1 MADGGPGRLGFTPRV
16 PDGPDR
22 PWTRGRRTRWWLVV
36 PADLAVVGATSL
48 FASAAVHDASRAPGL
63 AAGGAAAIAAGWL
76 AARTVRRRDDHL
88 EAAWP
93 DGALA
98 LAVCWAVWTASQWA
112 IAQWAARAAPGA
124 AEVAPGAA
132 GTAPGAAGGG
142 PPSTALVLACFLAVL
157 GGGGAASTASP
168 RPTTPWSP
176 RASSAGSTPRR
187 MRVFRRTRDRRRA
200 TAPGTDA
207 VVRAARAPASSAMTR
222 RRAESAASRGGRR
235 RQVRRASRCRRARTA
250 AAEAR
255 A

>member
-1 MADGGPGRLGFTPRV
+1 MAAGGPGRISFTPRV

-63 AAGGAAAIAAGWL
+63 AAGGAAAIATGWL
-76 AARTVRRRDDHL
+76 TARAVRRRDDHL

-93 DGALA
+93 DGALV

-132 GTAPGAAGGG
+132 GTAPGATGAAGGG
-142 PPSTALVLACFLAVL
+142 PPSVALVLACFLAVL
-157 GGGGAASTASP
+157 GGGWRRLYGFAKAHDSLVPKGVQRRLGAQAD
-168 RPTTPWSP
+168 
-176 RASSAGSTPRR
+176 AGLPA
-187 MRVFRRTRDRRRA
+187 DA
-200 TAPGTDA
+200 GPPGGDGA
-207 VVRAARAPASSAMTR
+207 
-222 RRAESAASRGGRR
+222 GD
-235 RQVRRASRCRRARTA
+235 
-250 AAEAR
+250 
-255 A
+255 

>member
-1 MADGGPGRLGFTPRV
+1 MAAGGPGRIGFTPRV

-76 AARTVRRRDDHL
+76 AARAVRRRDDHL

-93 DGALA
+93 DGALV

-112 IAQWAARAAPGA
+112 IAQWAAARPAQD
-124 AEVAPGAA
+124 
-132 GTAPGAAGGG
+132 TAGGG

-157 GGGGAASTASP
+157 GGGWRRLYGFAKAHDSLVPKGVQRRLDAQADAGLPADAGPPGGDGA
-168 RPTTPWSP
+168 
-176 RASSAGSTPRR
+176 G
-187 MRVFRRTRDRRRA
+187 D
-200 TAPGTDA
+200 
-207 VVRAARAPASSAMTR
+207 
-222 RRAESAASRGGRR
+222 
-235 RQVRRASRCRRARTA
+235 
-250 AAEAR
+250 
-255 A
+255 

>member
-1 MADGGPGRLGFTPRV
+1 MADGGPGRIGFTPRV

-112 IAQWAARAAPGA
+112 IAQWAAARPAQD
-124 AEVAPGAA
+124 
-132 GTAPGAAGGG
+132 AAGGG

-157 GGGGAASTASP
+157 GGGWRRLYGFAKAHDSLVPKGVQRRLDAGEGDGA
-168 RPTTPWSP
+168 
-176 RASSAGSTPRR
+176 G
-187 MRVFRRTRDRRRA
+187 D
-200 TAPGTDA
+200 
-207 VVRAARAPASSAMTR
+207 
-222 RRAESAASRGGRR
+222 
-235 RQVRRASRCRRARTA
+235 
-250 AAEAR
+250 
-255 A
+255 

>member
-1 MADGGPGRLGFTPRV
+1 MADGGSGRIGFTPRV

-63 AAGGAAAIAAGWL
+63 AAGGVAAIAAGWL
-76 AARTVRRRDDHL
+76 AARAVRRRDDHL

-124 AEVAPGAA
+124 AGVAS
-132 GTAPGAAGGG
+132 GAAGGG
-142 PPSTALVLACFLAVL
+142 PPSVALVLACFLAVL
-157 GGGGAASTASP
+157 GGGWRRLYGFAKAHDSLVPKGVQRRLGAQAD
-168 RPTTPWSP
+168 
-176 RASSAGSTPRR
+176 AGLPA
-187 MRVFRRTRDRRRA
+187 DA
-200 TAPGTDA
+200 GPPGGDGA
-207 VVRAARAPASSAMTR
+207 
-222 RRAESAASRGGRR
+222 GD
-235 RQVRRASRCRRARTA
+235 
-250 AAEAR
+250 
-255 A
+255 

>member
-1 MADGGPGRLGFTPRV
+1 MAAGGSGRIGFTPRV

-63 AAGGAAAIAAGWL
+63 AAGGVAAIAAGWL
-76 AARTVRRRDDHL
+76 AARAVRRRDDHL

-124 AEVAPGAA
+124 AGVAS
-132 GTAPGAAGGG
+132 GAAGGG
-142 PPSTALVLACFLAVL
+142 PPSVALVLACFLAVL
-157 GGGGAASTASP
+157 GGGWRRLYGFAKAHDSLVPKGVQRRLDAQADAGLPADAGPSGGDGA
-168 RPTTPWSP
+168 
-176 RASSAGSTPRR
+176 G
-187 MRVFRRTRDRRRA
+187 D
-200 TAPGTDA
+200 
-207 VVRAARAPASSAMTR
+207 
-222 RRAESAASRGGRR
+222 
-235 RQVRRASRCRRARTA
+235 
-250 AAEAR
+250 
-255 A
+255 

>member
-1 MADGGPGRLGFTPRV
+1 MAAGGPGRIGFTPRV

-63 AAGGAAAIAAGWL
+63 AAGGVAAIAAGWL
-76 AARTVRRRDDHL
+76 AARAVRRRDDHL

-124 AEVAPGAA
+124 AGVAS
-132 GTAPGAAGGG
+132 GAAGGG
-142 PPSTALVLACFLAVL
+142 PPSVALVLACFLAVL
-157 GGGGAASTASP
+157 GGGWRRLYGFAKAHDSLVPKGVQRRLDAQADAGLPADAGPSGGDGAE
-168 RPTTPWSP
+168 
-176 RASSAGSTPRR
+176 
-187 MRVFRRTRDRRRA
+187 D
-200 TAPGTDA
+200 
-207 VVRAARAPASSAMTR
+207 
-222 RRAESAASRGGRR
+222 
-235 RQVRRASRCRRARTA
+235 
-250 AAEAR
+250 
-255 A
+255 

>member
-1 MADGGPGRLGFTPRV
+1 MADGGPGRIGFTPRV

-76 AARTVRRRDDHL
+76 AARAVRRRDDHL

-93 DGALA
+93 DGALV

-112 IAQWAARAAPGA
+112 IAQWAARVAPGA
-124 AEVAPGAA
+124 AEV
-132 GTAPGAAGGG
+132 APGAAGGG

-157 GGGGAASTASP
+157 GGGWRRLYGFAKAHDSLVPKGVQRRLDAQADAGLPAGAGP
-168 RPTTPWSP
+168 PEGDG
-176 RASSAGSTPRR
+176 AG
-187 MRVFRRTRDRRRA
+187 D
-200 TAPGTDA
+200 
-207 VVRAARAPASSAMTR
+207 
-222 RRAESAASRGGRR
+222 
-235 RQVRRASRCRRARTA
+235 
-250 AAEAR
+250 
-255 A
+255 

>member
-1 MADGGPGRLGFTPRV
+1 MAAGGPGRIGFTPRV

-63 AAGGAAAIAAGWL
+63 AAGGVAAIAAGWL
-76 AARTVRRRDDHL
+76 AARAVRRRDDHL

-124 AEVAPGAA
+124 AGVAS
-132 GTAPGAAGGG
+132 GAAGGG

-157 GGGGAASTASP
+157 GGGWRRLYGFAKAHDSLVPKGVQRRLDAQADAGLPADAGPPGGDGA
-168 RPTTPWSP
+168 
-176 RASSAGSTPRR
+176 G
-187 MRVFRRTRDRRRA
+187 D
-200 TAPGTDA
+200 
-207 VVRAARAPASSAMTR
+207 
-222 RRAESAASRGGRR
+222 
-235 RQVRRASRCRRARTA
+235 
-250 AAEAR
+250 
-255 A
+255 

>member
-1 MADGGPGRLGFTPRV
+1 MADDGPGRLSFTPRV

-76 AARTVRRRDDHL
+76 AARAVRRRDDHL

-93 DGALA
+93 DGALV

-112 IAQWAARAAPGA
+112 IAQWAARAVPGA
-124 AEVAPGAA
+124 AEV
-132 GTAPGAAGGG
+132 APGAAGGG

-157 GGGGAASTASP
+157 GGGWRRLYGFAKAHDSLVPKGVQRRLDAQADAGLPTGAGP
-168 RPTTPWSP
+168 PGGDG
-176 RASSAGSTPRR
+176 AG
-187 MRVFRRTRDRRRA
+187 D
-200 TAPGTDA
+200 
-207 VVRAARAPASSAMTR
+207 
-222 RRAESAASRGGRR
+222 
-235 RQVRRASRCRRARTA
+235 
-250 AAEAR
+250 
-255 A
+255 

>member
-1 MADGGPGRLGFTPRV
+1 MADDGPGRLSFTPRV

-48 FASAAVHDASRAPGL
+48 FASAAVHDAPRAPGL

-76 AARTVRRRDDHL
+76 AARAVRRRDDHL

-93 DGALA
+93 DGALV

-124 AEVAPGAA
+124 
-132 GTAPGAAGGG
+132 TGAAGGG

-157 GGGGAASTASP
+157 GGGWRRLYGFAKAHDSLVPKGVQRRLDAQADAGLPAGAGP
-168 RPTTPWSP
+168 PEDDG
-176 RASSAGSTPRR
+176 AG
-187 MRVFRRTRDRRRA
+187 D
-200 TAPGTDA
+200 
-207 VVRAARAPASSAMTR
+207 
-222 RRAESAASRGGRR
+222 
-235 RQVRRASRCRRARTA
+235 
-250 AAEAR
+250 
-255 A
+255 

>member
-1 MADGGPGRLGFTPRV
+1 MADGGPGRLSFTPRV

-88 EAAWP
+88 EAVWP

-124 AEVAPGAA
+124 AEVV
-132 GTAPGAAGGG
+132 PGAAGGG

-157 GGGGAASTASP
+157 GGGWRRLYGFAKAHDSLVPKGVQRRLDAQADAGLPTGAGP
-168 RPTTPWSP
+168 PGGDG
-176 RASSAGSTPRR
+176 AG
-187 MRVFRRTRDRRRA
+187 D
-200 TAPGTDA
+200 
-207 VVRAARAPASSAMTR
+207 
-222 RRAESAASRGGRR
+222 
-235 RQVRRASRCRRARTA
+235 
-250 AAEAR
+250 
-255 A
+255 

>member
-1 MADGGPGRLGFTPRV
+1 MAAGGPGRIGFTPRV

-76 AARTVRRRDDHL
+76 AARAVRRRDDHL

-93 DGALA
+93 DGALV

-112 IAQWAARAAPGA
+112 IAQWAARVAPGA
-124 AEVAPGAA
+124 AEV
-132 GTAPGAAGGG
+132 APGAAGGG

-157 GGGGAASTASP
+157 GGGWRRLYGFAKAHDSLVPKGVQRRLDAQADAGLPAGAGP
-168 RPTTPWSP
+168 PEGDG
-176 RASSAGSTPRR
+176 AG
-187 MRVFRRTRDRRRA
+187 D
-200 TAPGTDA
+200 
-207 VVRAARAPASSAMTR
+207 
-222 RRAESAASRGGRR
+222 
-235 RQVRRASRCRRARTA
+235 
-250 AAEAR
+250 
-255 A
+255 

>member
-1 MADGGPGRLGFTPRV
+1 MAAGGPGRISFTPRV

-76 AARTVRRRDDHL
+76 TARAVRRRDDHL

-93 DGALA
+93 DGALV

-112 IAQWAARAAPGA
+112 IAQWAAR
-124 AEVAPGAA
+124 VAPGA
-132 GTAPGAAGGG
+132 TEVAPGAAGGG

-157 GGGGAASTASP
+157 GGGWRRLYGFAKAHDSLVPKGVQRRLDAQADAGLPAGAGP
-168 RPTTPWSP
+168 PEGDG
-176 RASSAGSTPRR
+176 AG
-187 MRVFRRTRDRRRA
+187 D
-200 TAPGTDA
+200 
-207 VVRAARAPASSAMTR
+207 
-222 RRAESAASRGGRR
+222 
-235 RQVRRASRCRRARTA
+235 
-250 AAEAR
+250 
-255 A
+255 

>member
-1 MADGGPGRLGFTPRV
+1 MAAGGPGRIGFTPRV

-76 AARTVRRRDDHL
+76 AARAVRRRDDHL

-124 AEVAPGAA
+124 AGVAS
-132 GTAPGAAGGG
+132 GAAGGG
-142 PPSTALVLACFLAVL
+142 PPSVALVLACFLAVL
-157 GGGGAASTASP
+157 GGGWRRLYGFAKAHDSLVPKGVQRRLGAQAD
-168 RPTTPWSP
+168 
-176 RASSAGSTPRR
+176 AGLPA
-187 MRVFRRTRDRRRA
+187 DA
-200 TAPGTDA
+200 GPPGGDGA
-207 VVRAARAPASSAMTR
+207 
-222 RRAESAASRGGRR
+222 GD
-235 RQVRRASRCRRARTA
+235 
-250 AAEAR
+250 
-255 A
+255 

>member
-1 MADGGPGRLGFTPRV
+1 MADGGPGRIGFTPRV

-36 PADLAVVGATSL
+36 PADLAVVGVTSL

-98 LAVCWAVWTASQWA
+98 LAGCWAVWTASQWA

-124 AEVAPGAA
+124 AGVAS
-132 GTAPGAAGGG
+132 GAAGGG
-142 PPSTALVLACFLAVL
+142 PPSVALVLACFLAVL
-157 GGGGAASTASP
+157 GGGWRRLYGFAKAHDSLVPKGVQRRLDAQADAGLPADAGPPGGDGA
-168 RPTTPWSP
+168 
-176 RASSAGSTPRR
+176 G
-187 MRVFRRTRDRRRA
+187 D
-200 TAPGTDA
+200 
-207 VVRAARAPASSAMTR
+207 
-222 RRAESAASRGGRR
+222 
-235 RQVRRASRCRRARTA
+235 
-250 AAEAR
+250 
-255 A
+255 

>member
-1 MADGGPGRLGFTPRV
+1 MAAGGPGRIGFTPRV

-98 LAVCWAVWTASQWA
+98 LAVCWTVWTASQWA

-124 AEVAPGAA
+124 AGTAPGA
-132 GTAPGAAGGG
+132 TGAAGGG
-142 PPSTALVLACFLAVL
+142 PPSVALVLACFLAVL
-157 GGGGAASTASP
+157 GGGWRRLYGFAKAHDSLVPKGVQRRLDAQADAGPPGGDGA
-168 RPTTPWSP
+168 
-176 RASSAGSTPRR
+176 G
-187 MRVFRRTRDRRRA
+187 D
-200 TAPGTDA
+200 
-207 VVRAARAPASSAMTR
+207 
-222 RRAESAASRGGRR
+222 
-235 RQVRRASRCRRARTA
+235 
-250 AAEAR
+250 
-255 A
+255 

>member
-1 MADGGPGRLGFTPRV
+1 MADGGPGRIGFTPRV
-16 PDGPDR
+16 LDGPDR
-22 PWTRGRRTRWWLVV
+22 PWTRGRRPRWWLVV

-98 LAVCWAVWTASQWA
+98 LAVCWAVWTASLWA

-124 AEVAPGAA
+124 AGVAPGAA

-157 GGGGAASTASP
+157 GGGWRRLYGFAKAHDSLVPKGVQRRLDALAGAGL
-168 RPTTPWSP
+168 PTG
-176 RASSAGSTPRR
+176 AGP
-187 MRVFRRTRDRRRA
+187 
-200 TAPGTDA
+200 PGGDGA
-207 VVRAARAPASSAMTR
+207 
-222 RRAESAASRGGRR
+222 GD
-235 RQVRRASRCRRARTA
+235 
-250 AAEAR
+250 
-255 A
+255 

>member
-1 MADGGPGRLGFTPRV
+1 MAAGGPGRIGFTPRV

-76 AARTVRRRDDHL
+76 AARAVRRRDDHL

-124 AEVAPGAA
+124 A
-132 GTAPGAAGGG
+132 GGG
-142 PPSTALVLACFLAVL
+142 PPSVALVLACFLAVL
-157 GGGGAASTASP
+157 GGGWRRLYGFAKAHDSLVPKGVQRRLDAQVDAGLPADAGPPGGDGA
-168 RPTTPWSP
+168 
-176 RASSAGSTPRR
+176 G
-187 MRVFRRTRDRRRA
+187 D
-200 TAPGTDA
+200 
-207 VVRAARAPASSAMTR
+207 
-222 RRAESAASRGGRR
+222 
-235 RQVRRASRCRRARTA
+235 
-250 AAEAR
+250 
-255 A
+255 

>member
-1 MADGGPGRLGFTPRV
+1 MADGGPGRISFTPRV

-76 AARTVRRRDDHL
+76 AARAVRRRDDHL

-93 DGALA
+93 DGALV

-112 IAQWAARAAPGA
+112 IAQWAARVAPGA

-132 GTAPGAAGGG
+132 EVAPGA
-142 PPSTALVLACFLAVL
+142 ALVLACFLAVL
-157 GGGGAASTASP
+157 GGGWRRLYGFAKAHDSLVPKGVQRRLDAQADAGLPAGAGP
-168 RPTTPWSP
+168 PGGDG
-176 RASSAGSTPRR
+176 AG
-187 MRVFRRTRDRRRA
+187 D
-200 TAPGTDA
+200 
-207 VVRAARAPASSAMTR
+207 
-222 RRAESAASRGGRR
+222 
-235 RQVRRASRCRRARTA
+235 
-250 AAEAR
+250 
-255 A
+255 